1 MSEETTKD
9 TESVVITVEELEKQG
24 DIAAD
29 YIEELLDIAD
39 IDGDLEIEVRNDR
52 PYVSVINEEGNSKQL
67 RNLVG
72 RNNQVLDAIQELT
85 RLAVHAQTGEKTR
98 LVLDIDGSRKKR
110 IKVLEK
116 IAHAAIE
123 KVHGTAKNVH
133 LEAMGS
139 YERKLV
145 HDIIAEADLVSESEG
160 QGRNRHIVVKPKKT
174 EIVNDKET
182 VTTEDTD
189 TKNVELEPQ
198 SSEYEVTADPAE

>member
-1 MSEETTKD
+1 MSEEATKD

-52 PYVSVINEEGNSKQL
+52 PYVSVINEEGDSKQL

-72 RNNQVLDAIQELT
+72 KNNQVLDAIQELT

-98 LVLDIDGSRKKR
+98 LVLDIDDSRKKR

-123 KVHGTAKNVH
+123 KVHETAKNVH

-139 YERKLV
+139 YERKLI

-174 EIVNDKET
+174 EIVDDKET
-182 VTTEDTD
+182 ITTEDTD

-198 SSEYEVTADPAE
+198 SSESEVTADPAE